1 MGDSLT
7 FIHHILELQEVHR
20 TTSPDRILLG
30 KGGLNPEERT
40 ALARQ
45 LSHAKPL
52 AKKLPSWSSAGF
64 FLPSS
69 LALEQ
74 CSSEQAARYKAR
86 FVTSSDIVLDLTG
99 GLGVDFWALASVS
112 RAGIYC
118 ERQAELVEAA
128 RHNLPRLLPDKPL
141 TLLEGQSLE
150 LLPELIRTY
159 QPTLLFVDPARREGN
174 DQHKRVYAIED
185 CEPNLHLLLPELYQ
199 LYEQAGLPFPRLLVK
214 LSPMLDPVHTLRTIS
229 GIQELHFTSVRGE
242 VKDLLLAIDVAK
254 AKEDPRPE
262 EVTLVASELTA
273 QGEELR
279 VTFPQALALEASL
292 SMACAEEVG
301 AYLFEPQASLMKT
314 GLFHSIAHRLGMRP
328 LHANSHLYTG
338 DQLPQEVLPGRLFRV
353 EAVHPFSSSAL
364 KKLGKELPPAQITCR
379 NFPLSP
385 EALRSKLR
393 LSESSEHTLFGT
405 RLFDD
410 QVVLLLCQRIA
421 WPHEA
426 EQ

>member
-1 MGDSLT
+1 M
-7 FIHHILELQEVHR
+7 
-20 TTSPDRILLG
+20 
-30 KGGLNPEERT
+30 
-40 ALARQ
+40 
-45 LSHAKPL
+45 
-52 AKKLPSWSSAGF
+52 
-64 FLPSS
+64 
-69 LALEQ
+69 
-74 CSSEQAARYKAR
+74 
-86 FVTSSDIVLDLTG
+86 
-99 GLGVDFWALASVS
+99 
-112 RAGIYC
+112 
-118 ERQAELVEAA
+118 
-128 RHNLPRLLPDKPL
+128 
-141 TLLEGQSLE
+141 
-150 LLPELIRTY
+150 
-159 QPTLLFVDPARREGN
+159 LFR
-174 DQHKRVYAIED
+174 
-185 CEPNLHLLLPELYQ
+185 
-199 LYEQAGLPFPRLLVK
+199 
-214 LSPMLDPVHTLRTIS
+214 SMLDPVHTLRTIS

-279 VTFPQALALEASL
+279 VSFPQALALEASL

-353 EAVHPFSSSAL
+353 EAAHPFSSSTL

-410 QVVLLLCQRIA
+410 QAVLLLCQRIA